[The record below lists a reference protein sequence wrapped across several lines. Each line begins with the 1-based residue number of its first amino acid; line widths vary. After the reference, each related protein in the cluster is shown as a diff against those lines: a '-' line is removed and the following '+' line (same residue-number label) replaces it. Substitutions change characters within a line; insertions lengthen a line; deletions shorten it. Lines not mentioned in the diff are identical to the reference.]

1 MKRIHYLAAIGL
13 SAMIVSSCTNDEVMS
28 TVSEPNVIGFKAM
41 ANKSSRA
48 DGSVSTQNIDRF
60 RVFGCVTDNNAATNH
75 SVIFNSE
82 IVTREDLSSNNWS
95 YTNTQYWAPNKD
107 YYFVAI
113 STNNMEPKWTFTVP
127 DTHDA
132 TLKVGETFK
141 GYGTVEMNIA
151 EENAD
156 RDLVYAYASRAT
168 NAEMTDASQVHLTFN
183 HMLSRIVV
191 NFKNDMTTSG
201 YTMSISNIK
210 IGGLTAAGSVDLG
223 VAPSALAWKPANEDP
238 GTTVSVSIPDGN
250 GIAIAQALSS
260 DSKFIIPGSQEL
272 EISFDVDVKLNG
284 AAYSK
289 RSMSGKIAE
298 ATYAPGC
305 SYKLNASIS
314 AENIVPGGAKPI
326 EFIVDAVNTWGDDT
340 DSDVDFN

>member
-1 MKRIHYLAAIGL
+1 M
-13 SAMIVSSCTNDEVMS
+13 
-28 TVSEPNVIGFKAM
+28 
-41 ANKSSRA
+41 
-48 DGSVSTQNIDRF
+48 
-60 RVFGCVTDNNAATNH
+60 FGCVTDNNAATNH

-168 NAEMTDASQVHLTFN
+168 NAEITDASQVNFQSHALAHCSQFQERHDYIRLYHVHIEHQN
-183 HMLSRIVV
+183 RRSDSSRI
-191 NFKNDMTTSG
+191 G
-201 YTMSISNIK
+201 
-210 IGGLTAAGSVDLG
+210 
-223 VAPSALAWKPANEDP
+223 
-238 GTTVSVSIPDGN
+238 
-250 GIAIAQALSS
+250 
-260 DSKFIIPGSQEL
+260 
-272 EISFDVDVKLNG
+272 
-284 AAYSK
+284 
-289 RSMSGKIAE
+289 
-298 ATYAPGC
+298 
-305 SYKLNASIS
+305 
-314 AENIVPGGAKPI
+314 
-326 EFIVDAVNTWGDDT
+326 
-340 DSDVDFN
+340 

>member
-238 GTTVSVSIPDGN
+238 GTTVSVST
-250 GIAIAQALSS
+250 ALLSLRLCHR
-260 DSKFIIPGSQEL
+260 I
-272 EISFDVDVKLNG
+272 LN
-284 AAYSK
+284 S
-289 RSMSGKIAE
+289 
-298 ATYAPGC
+298 
-305 SYKLNASIS
+305 
-314 AENIVPGGAKPI
+314 
-326 EFIVDAVNTWGDDT
+326 
-340 DSDVDFN
+340 